1 MSNSVPRLT
10 IQEGK
15 KLVELGK
22 KAHADFKAKV
32 EAKGWKSEPTLTDPA
47 TGKKVKPDAVTL
59 SGKPVELKPNTPS
72 GVAKGK
78 SQLKAQERATGEKG
92 RVVTYDPEKHRE

>member
-1 MSNSVPRLT
+1 M
-10 IQEGK
+10 
-15 KLVELGK
+15 
-22 KAHADFKAKV
+22 
-32 EAKGWKSEPTLTDPA
+32 
-47 TGKKVKPDAVTL
+47 KPDAVTP

-92 RVVTYDPEKHRE
+92 VVDTKISRFDVNPSSKEVQKKGAHLNLEVQRDGKIRKNKHIPIDERTVRSGDYPINE